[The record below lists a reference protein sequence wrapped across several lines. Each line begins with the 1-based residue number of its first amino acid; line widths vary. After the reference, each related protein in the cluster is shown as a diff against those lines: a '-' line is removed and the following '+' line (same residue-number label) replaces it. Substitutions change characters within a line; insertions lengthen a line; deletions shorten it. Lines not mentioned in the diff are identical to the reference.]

1 MLDFKQQRQQNWCTK
16 RPWEKP
22 LLSIESWWPPGSAFP
37 FALDFISISSSTARA
52 ASLWDLQMRTCL
64 ISRHL
69 SELNSKSQWSSNISC
84 TLSSFPRNHRS
95 DTLNYTSRPHWA
107 KKESEMLRFNA
118 FSAAMTKNG
127 DDIWFCLESWEGRK
141 DGEKGK
147 REETVTRESWQ
158 LGWDGSWGWN
168 VTNRTWGQ
176 ERSAAAEHK
185 SHILHPAQIT
195 KLKNKKSE
203 AYTEII
209 QTAFFFFVFQS
220 TTYDCVV

>member
-1 MLDFKQQRQQNWCTK
+1 
-16 RPWEKP
+16 
-22 LLSIESWWPPGSAFP
+22 
-37 FALDFISISSSTARA
+37 
-52 ASLWDLQMRTCL
+52 MRTCL

-84 TLSSFPRNHRS
+84 TLSSFPRNHHS

-141 DGEKGK
+141 EGEKGK
-147 REETVTRESWQ
+147 REETLTRESWQ

-195 KLKNKKSE
+195 KLKNKKIGSIHWN
-203 AYTEII
+203 YPNCMFFSFNRTL
-209 QTAFFFFVFQS
+209 FFFCLSKYNV
-220 TTYDCVV
+220 